1 MEDNSK
7 KSIYIILG
15 VGVIAVIFIIVTV
28 LVQNRSEKVESAAFQ
43 DSLASLVFNAPLTWS
58 VGKSESS
65 KVQTISQFTQS
76 IRQQSSQCSKT
87 GPGVSNTLKA
97 AMQGSRAEAT
107 SVFKEMYPGL
117 VDAELMSSGNFRV
130 LSGIDICDPVF
141 VRNTI
146 YFRGIVFNNNAQL
159 EFVMR
164 YSQSSDLSQAQLRDL
179 ARRILQNEEPTYQ
192 SDWHQFKAMLSS
204 VKSL

>member
-15 VGVIAVIFIIVTV
+15 VGVIAVLFIIVTV
-28 LVQNRSEKVESAAFQ
+28 LVQNRSEKVESTAFQ
-43 DSLASLVFNAPLTWS
+43 DNLAGLVFNAPLTWS

-65 KVQTISQFTQS
+65 KVQTISQFTQN

-87 GPGVSNTLKA
+87 GSSVSSTLKA
-97 AMQGSRAEAT
+97 AMQGSKTAAANA
-107 SVFKEMYPGL
+107 FKEMYPGL
-117 VDAELMSSGNFRV
+117 VDAELMGAGNFRI
-130 LSGIDICDPVF
+130 LAGIDICDPVF

-179 ARRILQNEEPTYQ
+179 ARKILQNEEPAYQ
-192 SDWHQFKAMLSS
+192 NDWQQFKVMLSS